1 MAKHFEDAR
10 YYMGRAV
17 EHAKAGVK
25 EEIESA
31 ENRVRKLTG
40 REKEVEPEPSRL
52 ENLQRELK
60 ELEQRVEGETKE
72 AVQNARGRLLAY
84 RKDTEGA
91 DEPNGKE

>member
-25 EEIESA
+25 EELEPL
-31 ENRVRKLTG
+31 EDRVRELTG
-40 REKEVEPEPSRL
+40 REKEEIPDPSRL
-52 ENLQRELK
+52 ENLQQELR

-84 RKDTEGA
+84 RKDTGNA
-91 DEPNGKE
+91 DSEE

>member
-25 EEIESA
+25 EELESV
-31 ENRVRKLTG
+31 EERVRKLTG
-40 REKEVEPEPSRL
+40 REKEVEPEPGRL
-52 ENLQRELK
+52 ENLQTELR

-84 RKDTEGA
+84 REDRTNDAE
-91 DEPNGKE
+91 

>member
-1 MAKHFEDAR
+1 MASHFEDAR

-25 EEIESA
+25 EELEPL
-31 ENRVRKLTG
+31 EDRVRELTG
-40 REKEVEPEPSRL
+40 REKEVIPESSRL
-52 ENLQRELK
+52 EKLQQELK

-84 RKDTEGA
+84 RTDTETA
-91 DEPNGKE
+91 TRSAP